1 MQFLVVA
8 KDGTDEGALERR
20 RRTRPTHLESI
31 APLVD
36 GGQRPGRRRDPE

>member
-20 RRTRPTHLESI
+20 RELDRPTSTRSAHSSRV
-31 APLVD
+31 ATSWSAA
-36 GGQRPGRRRDPE
+36 